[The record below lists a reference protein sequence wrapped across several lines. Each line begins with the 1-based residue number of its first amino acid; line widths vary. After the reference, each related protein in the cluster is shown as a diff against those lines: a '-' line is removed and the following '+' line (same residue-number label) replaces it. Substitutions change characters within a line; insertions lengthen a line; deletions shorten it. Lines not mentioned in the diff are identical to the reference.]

1 MSDLIDKQAL
11 QTELLGL
18 TICDGYEKDYI
29 HAIYDRIQ
37 NATTINS
44 DDLVKHGRWIEDRDT
59 HKCSICGFGLFK
71 DHIVYFM
78 DGECVHKG
86 YSPFTLNYCP
96 YCGAKMDGKKG
107 EKIK

>member
-11 QTELLGL
+11 KNKLRYCICADSMCDTFYRITE
-18 TICDGYEKDYI
+18 IVEE
-29 HAIYDRIQ
+29 AP
-37 NATTINS
+37 TINP

-96 YCGAKMDGKKG
+96 YCGAKMDGGK
-107 EKIK
+107 ENE